1 MCGVAGMIGHD
12 PGEIRAALL
21 RAQRVQQHRG
31 PDGDG
36 LTVQPAGNW
45 SVGLGHQR
53 LAIIDRSPGGAQP
66 MASADGRHWL
76 AYNGEVYNYR
86 EIRAELARLGHVFAG
101 ASDTEVILHALAQ
114 WGEDATRRFN
124 GMWGL
129 AWLDLGRRRL
139 VLSRDRLGVKPL
151 YLHQAAG
158 GLCFASEIKAILEM
172 AGTRFPLNP
181 GVVGQYVLQSLLD
194 TSEETF
200 FAGIR
205 KVPAGSNVVI
215 DLATDT
221 LRPTSAAFW
230 QPAPPPPVAGM
241 DEAADQV
248 RELLTDAVRLRLRSD
263 VPVGVLLSGGLDS
276 SSIAAC
282 MQAILGRDADLN
294 LLSAVSDG
302 GRFDEAPFIDQMAA
316 HLGRPV
322 HKVRLDIDPAR
333 ALDLLS
339 DVCWHNDEP
348 VGGFSNVAHFLLM
361 KQARDLGV
369 TVILSGQGADETF
382 CGYRKFL
389 GFHLQALVRAGHGWQ
404 ALGVAAAF
412 WRQGTVFSQF
422 SWDEAKRYL
431 PGLGSRGPD
440 TVAGPAVL
448 GAPRPADIGL
458 APGQGLVERQLAD
471 LQRFSVPILT
481 HYEDRM
487 SMAWSR
493 EVRTPFLDYRLV
505 ERALFLP
512 AALKLGDG
520 WTKYAL
526 RRAMAP
532 LLPPAIAW
540 RKDKQNFVNP
550 QSEWL
555 KHELRPALAGIFG
568 GDSLIYRHGLFARP
582 GLTRLYD
589 RYCRQP
595 EGRGLI
601 SFKEVFQPLA
611 LELWLRR
618 YGAYLAT

>member
-1 MCGVAGMIGHD
+1 MIGHD
-12 PGEIRAALL
+12 PGAIRAALL
-21 RAQRVQQHRG
+21 RAQRTQQHRG

-36 LTVQPAGNW
+36 LTVETAGAW

-53 LAIIDRSPGGAQP
+53 LAIIDRSSTGAQP
-66 MASADGRHWL
+66 MSGHGGRHWIV
-76 AYNGEVYNYR
+76 YNGEVYNYR
-86 EIRAELARLGHVFAG
+86 EIRADLERLGHVFG
-101 ASDTEVILHALAQ
+101 GSSDTEVILHALDE

-129 AWLDLGRRRL
+129 AWLDLDHRRL

-151 YLHQAAG
+151 YVHQHEG
-158 GLCFASEIKAILEM
+158 VLYFASEIKTILEM
-172 AGTRFPLNP
+172 AGTPFRLNHA
-181 GVVGQYVLQSLLD
+181 VVGRYALQSLLD
-194 TSEETF
+194 TTEETF
-200 FAGIR
+200 FAGVH
-205 KVPAGSNVVI
+205 KVPAGTNVVI
-215 DLATDT
+215 DLAADT
-221 LRPTSAAFW
+221 LRPAGVRFW
-230 QPAPPPPVAGM
+230 QPAAPPPVTGM
-241 DEAADQV
+241 DEAVSAV
-248 RELLTDAVRLRLRSD
+248 RELLMDSVRLRLRSD

-276 SSIAAC
+276 SSIASC
-282 MQAILGRDADLN
+282 MQAILGREADLN

-302 GRFDEAPFIDQMAA
+302 SRFDEAPFIDRMGQ

-322 HKVRLDIDPAR
+322 HKVRLEIDPAR

-361 KQARDLGV
+361 RQARELGI

-389 GFHLQALVRAGHGWQ
+389 GFYLQELARGGRWWE
-404 ALGVAAAF
+404 ALGVARDF
-412 WRQGTVFSQF
+412 WRRGTVFTQL

-431 PGLGSRGPD
+431 PKRRGTGPEA
-440 TVAGPAVL
+440 VAGPALLDGYQPVAVGL
-448 GAPRPADIGL
+448 GATQSL
-458 APGQGLVERQLAD
+458 AERQLAD
-471 LQRFSVPILT
+471 VQEFSVPILT

-505 ERALFLP
+505 ELAVFLP
-512 AALKLGDG
+512 ARLKLGDG

-526 RRAMAP
+526 RQAMAP
-532 LLPPAIAW
+532 LLPAAIAW

-555 KHELRPALAGIFG
+555 KRELRPALLEIFG
-568 GDSLIYRHGLFARP
+568 GDSLIYRHGLFSRSA
-582 GLTRLYD
+582 LTQLYN

-618 YGAYLAT
+618 YSAYLAA